1 MQRMVWPFVVVLAAG
16 AVIGGGLVAI
26 AFAGWPPAGA
36 ALVYGLGLPVV
47 FTASVALIF
56 AGLPLPAVGLG
67 MFVLFVAL
75 QVVYDRL
82 TVISKVRTVSVTSL
96 AHADRDIDPGPG
108 KQAVLEL
115 QRAGYDRIGA
125 FVVPSRDGRSSPIVV
140 LRSEDGETYA
150 EVLGHGGCHL
160 TSSFGTLRLSTSRRS
175 SVVHPARVLRQRVRG
190 GVQKVIAAHTA
201 ALGLLAARHKEP
213 RCLSEV
219 EILDEIE
226 ADTYEE
232 CRLAVGVTFVEHLVA
247 PVRNRRKAARLDRD
261 KRATARIE
269 HWLESEAATA

>member
-1 MQRMVWPFVVVLAAG
+1 M
-16 AVIGGGLVAI
+16 
-26 AFAGWPPAGA
+26 
-36 ALVYGLGLPVV
+36 
-47 FTASVALIF
+47 
-56 AGLPLPAVGLG
+56 
-67 MFVLFVAL
+67 
-75 QVVYDRL
+75 
-82 TVISKVRTVSVTSL
+82 
-96 AHADRDIDPGPG
+96 
-108 KQAVLEL
+108 
-115 QRAGYDRIGA
+115 
-125 FVVPSRDGRSSPIVV
+125 
-140 LRSEDGETYA
+140 
-150 EVLGHGGCHL
+150 
-160 TSSFGTLRLSTSRRS
+160 
-175 SVVHPARVLRQRVRG
+175 HPARVLRQRVRG

>member
-1 MQRMVWPFVVVLAAG
+1 
-16 AVIGGGLVAI
+16 
-26 AFAGWPPAGA
+26 
-36 ALVYGLGLPVV
+36 
-47 FTASVALIF
+47 
-56 AGLPLPAVGLG
+56 
-67 MFVLFVAL
+67 
-75 QVVYDRL
+75 
-82 TVISKVRTVSVTSL
+82 
-96 AHADRDIDPGPG
+96 
-108 KQAVLEL
+108 
-115 QRAGYDRIGA
+115 
-125 FVVPSRDGRSSPIVV
+125 VV

-175 SVVHPARVLRQRVRG
+175 SVVHPARVLRQRVSG

>member
-1 MQRMVWPFVVVLAAG
+1 MQRMVWPFVVALAAG

-26 AFAGWPPAGA
+26 AFAGWPPTGA
-36 ALVYGLGLPVV
+36 ALVNGLGLPLV
-47 FTASVALIF
+47 FTAAVALLF
-56 AGLPLPAVGLG
+56 VGVPLPAVGLG

-82 TVISKVRTVSVTSL
+82 TVMSKLRTVAATSL
-96 AHADRDIDPGPG
+96 ARADRDIDPGPG
-108 KQAVLEL
+108 KRAVLGL
-115 QRAGYDRIGA
+115 QRAGYERIGA
-125 FVVPSRDGRSSPIVV
+125 FVAPSGDGRSSPIVV
-140 LRSEDGETYA
+140 LRSQDGETYA
-150 EVLGHGGCHL
+150 EVLGHGCHL

-190 GVQKVIAAHTA
+190 GVHKVIAAHAA

-232 CRLAVGVTFVEHLVA
+232 CRLAGGITFVEHVVS

-261 KRATARIE
+261 ARAPARIE
-269 HWLESEAATA
+269 RWLESEAATA